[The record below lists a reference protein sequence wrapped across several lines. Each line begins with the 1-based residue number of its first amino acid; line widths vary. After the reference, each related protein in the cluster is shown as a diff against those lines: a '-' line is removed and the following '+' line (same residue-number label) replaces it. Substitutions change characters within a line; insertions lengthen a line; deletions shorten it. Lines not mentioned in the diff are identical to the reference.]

1 MFNWT
6 KNFYKKD
13 YSIPLT
19 MFLVFVVYWFV
30 KTAVKHSAATPFV
43 WSKGIYDEI
52 FSIAFVFIFFRV
64 VFLKTKSI
72 QQKIFFKSDSIWNLV
87 KIIWFVCILY
97 FWIVAN
103 TEIPKITTKVIYN
116 TTDLP
121 LYVIDPCS
129 YFDSDDFWSSKYIR
143 WTKEEEKEALEFWRV
158 PSGAN
163 SFHDKCST
171 EAREA
176 DDGY

>member
-72 QQKIFFKSDSIWNLV
+72 QQFIFYQHSFLWFLT
-87 KIIWFVCILY
+87 KIIWFVSIVWL
-97 FWIVAN
+97 WIFLSF
-103 TEIPKITTKVIYN
+103 EIPKITTNIIYKA
-116 TTDLP
+116 TDLP
-121 LYVIDPCS
+121 VYVIDPCS
-129 YFDSDDFWSSKYIR
+129 YWTEELDRYAN
-143 WTKEEEKEALEFWRV
+143 WTKEEESEALKFWRIDDV
-158 PSGAN
+158 WGFDS
-163 SFHDKCST
+163 KC
-171 EAREA
+171 APREFERDA
-176 DDGY
+176 QY